1 MKIAVLDDDPAHNEL
16 IAGVLARAGHEAVL
30 YERPDAALR
39 DLRRQTFD
47 LLLLDWNLPGLSG
60 IEVLEQLRQAP
71 APPPVLLITS
81 RAEEADI
88 VRGLGAG
95 ADDYVVKPI
104 QPAVLAARVA
114 ALLRRAFPAPP
125 VAGPEDFGR
134 YRHVAGDPALYLDGD
149 RRELT
154 AKELQLALAL
164 FRSAGRA
171 LSRDYLLETVWG
183 RNPDLETRTLDAHLS
198 RLRAKLDLRPEN
210 GFRLVTL
217 YGFGY
222 RLEANADQ
230 SGETAE

>member
-16 IAGVLARAGHEAVL
+16 IAGILARAGHEAVL
-30 YERPDAALR
+30 FARPDVALR

-47 LLLLDWNLPGLSG
+47 LLLLDWNMPGMTG
-60 IEVLEQLRQAP
+60 IEVLEQLRQGP

-88 VRGLGAG
+88 VQGLGAG

-104 QPAVLAARVA
+104 QPAVLTARVA

-125 VAGPEDFGR
+125 PAGPEDFGP
-134 YRHVAGDPALYLDGD
+134 YRHVAGEQAMYLNGA
-149 RRELT
+149 RRDLT
-154 AKELQLALAL
+154 AKELQLALVL
-164 FRSAGRA
+164 FRNAARA

-183 RNPDLETRTLDAHLS
+183 HSPDLETRTLDAHLS
-198 RLRAKLDLRPEN
+198 KLRTKLELRPEH
-210 GFRLVTL
+210 GFRLVTI

-222 RLEANADQ
+222 RLEPTTGLQGDGAA
-230 SGETAE
+230 

>member
-16 IAGVLARAGHEAVL
+16 IAGVLTQAGHEAVL

-47 LLLLDWNLPGLSG
+47 LLLLDWNLPGMSG

-88 VRGLGAG
+88 IRGLEAG

-114 ALLRRAFPAPP
+114 AVLRRAFPAPP
-125 VAGPEDFGR
+125 AAGPEDFGR
-134 YRHVAGDPALYLDGD
+134 YRYLAGEQAIFLDGT
-149 RRELT
+149 RRDLT
-154 AKELQLALAL
+154 AKELQLALVL
-164 FRSAGRA
+164 FRSAARA

-198 RLRAKLDLRPEN
+198 RLRNKLELRPEN
-210 GFRLVTL
+210 GFRLVTI

-222 RLEANADQ
+222 RLEPNAGLQGD
-230 SGETAE
+230 SAP

>member
-16 IAGVLARAGHEAVL
+16 IAGILARAGHEAVL
-30 YERPDAALR
+30 FARPDAALR

-47 LLLLDWNLPGLSG
+47 LLLLDWNMPGMSG
-60 IEVLEQLRQAP
+60 IEVLEQLRQGP

-88 VRGLGAG
+88 VQGLGAG

-104 QPAVLAARVA
+104 QPAVLTARVA

-125 VAGPEDFGR
+125 PAGPEDFGP
-134 YRHVAGDPALYLDGD
+134 YRHVAGEQGMYLNGA
-149 RRELT
+149 RRDLT
-154 AKELQLALAL
+154 AKELQLALVL
-164 FRSAGRA
+164 FRNAARA

-183 RNPDLETRTLDAHLS
+183 HSPDLETRTLDAHLS
-198 RLRAKLDLRPEN
+198 KLRTKLELRPEH
-210 GFRLVTL
+210 GFRLVTI

-222 RLEANADQ
+222 RLEPTTGLQGDGAA
-230 SGETAE
+230 

>member
-47 LLLLDWNLPGLSG
+47 LLLLDWNLPVMSGL
-60 IEVLEQLRQAP
+60 ELLEQLRQSP

-81 RAEEADI
+81 RSDEADI
-88 VRGLGAG
+88 VRGLEAG

-104 QPAVLAARVA
+104 QPAVLAARVQ

-125 VAGPEDFGR
+125 PAGPEAFGR
-134 YRHVAGDPALYLDGD
+134 YQHIPGEQAIYLDGD
-149 RRELT
+149 RRDLT

-164 FRSAGRA
+164 FRSAARA

-183 RNPDLETRTLDAHLS
+183 HSADLETRTLDAHLS
-198 RLRAKLDLRPEN
+198 KLRNKLELRPEN
-210 GFRLVTL
+210 GFRLVTI

-222 RLEANADQ
+222 RLEPS
-230 SGETAE
+230 SGPQGEAPE